1 MNVVAFDGTVV
12 VLSEERWRHVVL
24 RHPELKNRCDLV
36 LDVVRRPDEAYVDM
50 SEGVH
55 VLRRLVGEVSDFF
68 VIIFVRAGEKGYK
81 NGLLH

>member
-1 MNVVAFDGTVV
+1 MNVVAFNGTVV

-24 RHPELKNRCDLV
+24 RHPELKNRRDLV

-55 VLRRLVGEVSDFF
+55 VLRSLLVVFR
-68 VIIFVRAGEKGYK
+68 IF
-81 NGLLH
+81 LWLFL